1 MTVDNF
7 PDRIITVDDTQYL
20 YFGGTNYLGIATNPD
35 FQTIL
40 FENIK
45 KWGAAYGSSRNANV
59 KLSIYETAEK
69 LLAKNIGTESAVTVS
84 SGMLAGK
91 FVLEQL
97 SKTTDAFF
105 HFPETHPALMI
116 ASSLPI
122 IVDGKLNSKIV
133 LSAFSKIT
141 VVADAISSLE
151 VEPIDL
157 SILSQIPKTIAI
169 TLVIDESH
177 SLGLIGENGV
187 GILSIINIENI
198 HKIIIT
204 ASLGK
209 ALGISGGVIAGDTD
223 FINAIKSDDTFIGA
237 SGMNPAYLETYIN
250 AQELY
255 KSQKKQLQK
264 NLNYINTHFINK
276 AGFTFNPDYPV
287 IYFDNKAF
295 SKKLIENKII
305 TTCFNYPT
313 ASGKLNRIV
322 ITANHTINDL
332 DQLLKQLNADF

>member
-7 PDRIITVDDTQYL
+7 PDRILTIDGVEYL
-20 YFGGTNYLGIATNPD
+20 YFGGTNYLGITTNPD
-35 FQTIL
+35 FQNIL
-40 FENIK
+40 FDSIK
-45 KWGAAYGSSRNANV
+45 KWGTAYGSSRNANV

-69 LLAKNIGTESAVTVS
+69 VLAKKIGTESAVTVS

-105 HFPETHPALMI
+105 HYPDTHPALI
-116 ASSLPI
+116 TASSLPI

-141 VVADAISSLE
+141 VVADAVPSLHIH
-151 VEPIDL
+151 PIDL
-157 SILSQIPKTIAI
+157 NILNQVPKNIKI

-177 SLGLIGENGV
+177 SLGIFGKNGA
-187 GILSIINIENI
+187 GILSEIDPKNI
-198 HKIIIT
+198 HSMIMT

-209 ALGISGGVIAGDTD
+209 AFGLSGGVIAGDAN

-237 SGMNPAYLETYIN
+237 SGMNPAFLETYIN

-264 NLNYINTHFINK
+264 KLNYINTNFINR
-276 AGFTFNPDYPV
+276 AGFTFNPNYPV
-287 IYFDNKAF
+287 IYFDNETF

-313 ASGKLNRIV
+313 TSGKLNRIV